1 MVESEG
7 IPQKKWCALQKK
19 RERKRKNYSKNGVLH
34 QNQNSPLPHS
44 AKSSSLFQNVN
55 ILKLCVLSHSV
66 VSDSL
71 RPDGLWPARLLCPW
85 GFSRQEYWNGLL
97 CPPPGDL
104 PRPGIKPR
112 PPALL
117 AYSLPS
123 EPTGKP
129 LQRSSLA
136 SAWDL
141 SNPGI
146 EPRSPE
152 LQTLYQLRRQGSPRI
167 LERAAYPF
175 SRGSS

>member
-1 MVESEG
+1 MNTFAACSGHQAMTKYFEREG
-7 IPQKKWCALQKK
+7 GGETNTMILGTIKILFDHLSISITFKKIKELFLEKPFIS
-19 RERKRKNYSKNGVLH
+19 SKS
-34 QNQNSPLPHS
+34 QTACQ
-44 AKSSSLFQNVN
+44 
-55 ILKLCVLSHSV
+55 
-66 VSDSL
+66 
-71 RPDGLWPARLLCPW
+71 LLCPW

>member
-104 PRPGIKPR
+104 PDSGFEPTLTLMS
-112 PPALL
+112 PALAGGFFTTSAIL
-117 AYSLPS
+117 VSDSL
-123 EPTGKP
+123 
-129 LQRSSLA
+129 Q
-136 SAWDL
+136 
-141 SNPGI
+141 
-146 EPRSPE
+146 
-152 LQTLYQLRRQGSPRI
+152 LYGL
-167 LERAAYPF
+167 
-175 SRGSS
+175 